1 VSARVRQETT
11 ASSAQAV
18 ADAGTGA
25 GASFCGERF
34 LRGEITGSCG
44 ELDERKVSA
53 GMSCPRQ
60 IESTVALAEEV
71 WPRIGVRTPLTQRMH
86 GCASVTVLVG
96 SLAGFELGRQLQ
108 EYSRPA
114 CGLGFPRTRSARA
127 ESG

>member
-1 VSARVRQETT
+1 MSARVRQETT

-71 WPRIGVRTPLTQRMH
+71 RVLTACLRARFPSHSLCQSRKWLNWSLRAAASRDVLCEPLRKFKM
-86 GCASVTVLVG
+86 CEMRL
-96 SLAGFELGRQLQ
+96 
-108 EYSRPA
+108 
-114 CGLGFPRTRSARA
+114 
-127 ESG
+127 